1 MVVTQPHR
9 GNRHGRSEAAREAI
23 LRAAD
28 DLLVEKGFAGV
39 TIEGIARAAGV
50 AKQTV
55 YRWWSS
61 KTEVLMDAFLEDAA
75 ADLEAA
81 DTGSLESDLLAHL
94 RNTARFLISDDA
106 GAVYRALVGQAQHD
120 AELAQTFRARYLHDQ
135 QIRDQ
140 KPFVRAVS
148 RGELSS
154 DTDVA
159 SLAEWLV
166 GPIHY
171 RVIVTGESVDDAFL
185 DAVVDDVLLVC
196 RRWSIGARNAAEERQ
211 RSGIASIVKR
221 APRPGGKVSKDAG
234 A

>member
-1 MVVTQPHR
+1 MVGTQPHR

-75 ADLEAA
+75 ADLEPP

-120 AELAQTFRARYLHDQ
+120 ADLAQTFRARYLHDQ

-148 RGELSS
+148 RGQLSS

-196 RRWSIGARNAAEERQ
+196 RRWSIGHATLQKKGNAA
-211 RSGIASIVKR
+211 ASR
-221 APRPGGKVSKDAG
+221 R
-234 A
+234 